1 MSRKIRMRDVS
12 EAASWHFGAEL
23 DSRPATRRV
32 IAARR
37 CAYKV
42 CRELGFTWGEIG
54 EGFNRERTTII
65 SALSNGHSVDPDDAA
80 AVLANARARAL
91 ADSEQLA

>member
-1 MSRKIRMRDVS
+1 MSDVD
-12 EAASWHFGAEL
+12 AASAWHFGMAL

-37 CAYKV
+37 CAYAA
-42 CRELGFTWGEIG
+42 CRELGFTWNEIAN
-54 EGFNRERTTII
+54 EFDRHHTTVVG
-65 SALSNGHSVDPDDAA
+65 ALNGSEVDPDDLA

-91 ADSEQLA
+91 ADSEVVS